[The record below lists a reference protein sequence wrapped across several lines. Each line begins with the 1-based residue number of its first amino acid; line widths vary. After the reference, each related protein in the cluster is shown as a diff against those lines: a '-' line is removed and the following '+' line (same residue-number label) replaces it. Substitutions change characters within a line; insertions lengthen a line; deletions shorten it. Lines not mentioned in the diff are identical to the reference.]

1 MPHRINT
8 IHIMNFFDHAMTWK
22 AFFNGELKIRKPG
35 TIYFFREFKIQDAY
49 PAPYSRNYKVL
60 LGIAIL
66 M

>member
-1 MPHRINT
+1 
-8 IHIMNFFDHAMTWK
+8 MNFFDHAMTWK

-49 PAPYSRNYKVL
+49 PAPYSRNYNVL